1 MSRRLL
7 FIGLIWLIAAAAFS
21 EELGDLLIK
30 QGVGVRAAGMGGA
43 YSAAANDASAIFYN
57 PAALAEPGVGY
68 TLGSMDSEQI
78 NHESSF
84 SLIKLGYLGY
94 SDARYKSHS
103 SDEAAVSAFG
113 FGNRS
118 GWLNWGTNYKYQ
130 NWNISGKADAGWT
143 ADIGLLFRITP
154 QFKLGL
160 VAQDVLTTRARI
172 VPASARFGLCFK
184 PFDGQL
190 VIAADAELYR
200 SALTYGHLGI
210 ETNPVKGFSLRGGID
225 RSNPTAGVSLD
236 LSIFAID
243 YALLF
248 LPDGKKLQ
256 RFETGVKV
264 SPERERPSSLF
275 KPKEF
280 AMLNISGA
288 IKGGLSEFSFL
299 GGYRPGLD
307 SILESI
313 RSAAKDK
320 GLDGIM
326 VRISG
331 FSGGLGGMAA
341 VQEIRTE
348 LLRAR
353 EKGKKIVAYI
363 DGSAL
368 GDEYY
373 LAAVADKIIAAPG
386 TAIGGFGKSI
396 EIYRISGLFK
406 KFGIEW
412 KVMTKGKYK
421 NSFDWLSPEMGD
433 EQRAMLEG
441 IVADLYRQMLTDIAS
456 DRHMTMEQVKKL
468 GDGVFYPARQAQEMG
483 LIDSVG
489 YSGDATRLAAEICG
503 SKEEAKIIEPRL
515 VEPEEVFFAQVFGVG
530 VVEIN
535 GEIIPGYGGQNIIFG
550 GTYVGADKIVKD
562 LRQAAEDVFIRAII
576 VRINS
581 PGGSPTA
588 AGEICRAIQYAKG
601 KGKVVVASMGDMAAS
616 AGYEIAAAADKIVAD
631 RSTITGSI
639 GVIGGYPVFAELIKK
654 LNVKVDVIKEGEH
667 ADMFSGLR
675 SFSTVE
681 VRALERLMDETY
693 KEFIRVVV
701 EGRNIP
707 TKEVEALA
715 QGRVYTGAQAL
726 DLKLVDK
733 LGGFSDAVD
742 LARTEAG
749 ITGQLRLVYY
759 RQLNPFLQFGQG
771 VTSSLGL
778 GLPPLNPPQYR

>member
-1 MSRRLL
+1 ML
-7 FIGLIWLIAAAAFS
+7 LIATAAFA
-21 EELGDLLIK
+21 ENLGDLLIK

-78 NHESSF
+78 NNESSF
-84 SLIKLGYLGY
+84 SLLKLGYLGY
-94 SDARYKSHS
+94 SDAKVRSPS
-103 SDEAAVSAFG
+103 SDEASVSAFG

-130 NWNISGKADAGWT
+130 NWNISGKADSGWT
-143 ADIGLLFRITP
+143 ADIGLLLRITP
-154 QFKLGL
+154 QFRLGL
-160 VAQDVLTTRARI
+160 VAQDVLTTKARI
-172 VPASARFGLCFK
+172 VPASARVGICYK

-190 VIAADAELYR
+190 VLAADAEFYR
-200 SALTYGHLGI
+200 SLLCFGHIGI

-225 RSNPTAGVSLD
+225 RGNPSAGISLD

-264 SPERERPSSLF
+264 SPERERPFSLF

-280 AMLNISGA
+280 ALITVSGA
-288 IKGGLSEFSFL
+288 IKGGLSEYSFL
-299 GGYRPGLD
+299 GGFRPGLD
-307 SILESI
+307 SILENI
-313 RSAAKDK
+313 RNASNDK
-320 GLDGIM
+320 ALDGIL

-341 VQEIRTE
+341 VQEIRAE

-353 EKGKKIVAYI
+353 GKGKKIIAYI

-396 EIYRISGLFK
+396 EIYRVAGLFK

-412 KVMTKGKYK
+412 NIIARGKYK
-421 NSFDWLSPEMGD
+421 NSFDWLSPAMSAD
-433 EQRAMLEG
+433 QKAMLEG
-441 IVADLYRQMLTDIAS
+441 LVANLYRQMLTDIAA
-456 DRHMTMEQVKKL
+456 DRGMKMEKVKSM
-468 GDGVFYPARQAQEMG
+468 GDGAFYPARQAQEMG
-483 LIDSVG
+483 LIDKVG
-489 YSGDATRLAAEICG
+489 YFGDATQFAAEICG
-503 SKEEAKIIEPRL
+503 SKEEAKL
-515 VEPEEVFFAQVFGVG
+515 VEPKLIEPEEAYFSQVFGVG
-530 VVEIN
+530 IIEIN
-535 GEIIPGYGGQNIIFG
+535 GEIITGYGGQNVIFG
-550 GTYVGADKIVKD
+550 GSYTGSDKIIKD
-562 LRQAAEDVFIRAII
+562 IRRAAEDVFIRAII
-576 VRINS
+576 LRINS
-581 PGGSPTA
+581 PGGSPVA
-588 AGEICRAIQYAKG
+588 AGEICSAIQYARG

-631 RSTITGSI
+631 RATITGSI
-639 GVIGGYPVFAELIKK
+639 GVIGSYPVFAELMKK
-654 LNVKVDVIKEGEH
+654 MNVKADVIKEGEH

-675 SFSTVE
+675 HFTTAESK
-681 VRALERLMDETY
+681 ALERLMDETY
-693 KEFIRVVV
+693 QDFIGVVA
-701 EGRNIP
+701 EGRKIP

-733 LGGFSDAVD
+733 LGGFSDAID
-742 LARTEAG
+742 LARGEAG
-749 ITGQLRLVYY
+749 ITGHPRLVYY
-759 RQLNPFLQFGQG
+759 RELNPFLQLGQG
-771 VTSSLGL
+771 ATSALGIPL
-778 GLPPLNPPQYR
+778 LNPRQYR